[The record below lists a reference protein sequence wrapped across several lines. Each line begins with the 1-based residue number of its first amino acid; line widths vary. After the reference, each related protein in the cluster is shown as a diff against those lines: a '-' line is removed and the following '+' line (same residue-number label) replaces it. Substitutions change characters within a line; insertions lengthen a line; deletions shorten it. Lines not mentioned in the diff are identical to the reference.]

1 MKEYPVERLYRDAR
15 ITTIYE
21 GTSQLQTVAAI
32 RYVTNGSYLEMIRNE
47 YESQEI
53 KVSDAVAAACPDAQ
67 ARLEKVKAR
76 LVAMT
81 DQYEKTVALME
92 GKPEEYIDFQARKM
106 CEMAA
111 FIIESY
117 LLLLDSLR
125 CEKFIDSAEI
135 FSERAQAWNNER
147 HFYIY
152 NCNSETILS
161 TCKNVKGDLDIVYQ
175 E

>member
-1 MKEYPVERLYRDAR
+1 
-15 ITTIYE
+15 
-21 GTSQLQTVAAI
+21 
-32 RYVTNGSYLEMIRNE
+32 MIRNE

-53 KVSDAVAAACPDAQ
+53 KVSDSVAAACPDAQ
-67 ARLEKVKAR
+67 VRLEKVKAR

-81 DQYEKTVALME
+81 EQYEKTVALME

-111 FIIESY
+111 FIIEGY

-125 CEKFIDSAEI
+125 CEKFIDSAEV

-161 TCKNVKGDLDIVYQ
+161 TCKNVKSDLDIVYQ
-175 E
+175 D

>member
-1 MKEYPVERLYRDAR
+1 
-15 ITTIYE
+15 
-21 GTSQLQTVAAI
+21 
-32 RYVTNGSYLEMIRNE
+32 
-47 YESQEI
+47 
-53 KVSDAVAAACPDAQ
+53 
-67 ARLEKVKAR
+67 
-76 LVAMT
+76 MT
-81 DQYEKTVALME
+81 EQYEKTVALME

-125 CEKFIDSAEI
+125 CEKFIDSAEV

-161 TCKNVKGDLDIVYQ
+161 TCKNVKSDLDIVYQ
-175 E
+175 D